1 MSTMKIIIG
10 LIIILASFIFLIKNH
25 DKSLI
30 DKMMDKANRNM
41 KQKEKELDD
50 VENDASNDK
59 L

>member
-50 VENDASNDK
+50 AENDASNDK